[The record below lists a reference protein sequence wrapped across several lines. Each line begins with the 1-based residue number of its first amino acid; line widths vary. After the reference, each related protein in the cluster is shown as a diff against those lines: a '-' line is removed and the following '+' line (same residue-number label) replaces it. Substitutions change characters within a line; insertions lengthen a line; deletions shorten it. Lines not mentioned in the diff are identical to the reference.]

1 MNTAAC
7 RRLFSGC
14 VFKPMALWCRWD
26 TAHDMSLF
34 GQDLAMGERA
44 SARVRL
50 VLSVLDVEPRQ
61 ACAQVDSAWEEFAS
75 DCEAAV

>member
-1 MNTAAC
+1 
-7 RRLFSGC
+7 
-14 VFKPMALWCRWD
+14 
-26 TAHDMSLF
+26 MSLF
-34 GQDLAMGERA
+34 GQDLAVGERV

>member
-1 MNTAAC
+1 MQTTLLGLRFLTDGAVAKH
-7 RRLFSGC
+7 L
-14 VFKPMALWCRWD
+14 RWD

-34 GQDLAMGERA
+34 GQDLAVGERA

-50 VLSVLDVEPRQ
+50 VLSVLDAEPRQ
-61 ACAQVDSAWEEFAS
+61 ACAQVDSAWGEFAS